1 MMADSLQVSRR
12 LFSVRPGMVMKRKY
26 ACLIAVLFLSACRS
40 SGVEPMQSVEY
51 VDLDRFMGDWYV
63 IASIPT
69 PFERGAHN
77 AIERYDL
84 SGVGKIDTIFSYNE
98 DGFDGRRKNMRAKG
112 FVQDKKTN
120 AIWGMQFVWPFKA
133 DYRVIYLDDD
143 YTTTIIGRQKRDY
156 VWIMS
161 RSSTMAEGV
170 LDAHTSWLAELGYDT
185 SALVRIPHR
194 SADELVAA
202 R

>member
-1 MMADSLQVSRR
+1 
-12 LFSVRPGMVMKRKY
+12 
-26 ACLIAVLFLSACRS
+26 
-40 SGVEPMQSVEY
+40 MQSVEY

-84 SGVGKIDTIFSYNE
+84 SGVGKIDTTFSYNE
-98 DGFDGRRKNMRAKG
+98 DGFDGPRKNMRAKG
-112 FVQDKKTN
+112 FVQDKQTN

-161 RSSTMAEGV
+161 RSSTMAEGE
-170 LDAHTSWLAELGYDT
+170 LDAHISWLAELGYDT
-185 SALVRIPHR
+185 AELVRIPHQ
-194 SADELVAA
+194 SADELVAVREA
-202 R
+202 GGAG